1 MRISA
6 QYPDEVYFDQDEK
19 TVFLHLLWGGE
30 VKISAYFYSND
41 LLRILFLTGL
51 AVAGVSDWKYYRIPN
66 WVIVWEMALGC
77 ISLFFQAVRGKIG
90 IWNVQWLWFLVAVAA
105 CVFRAVLL
113 LIPGI
118 VLSHF
123 GLVGAGDMKLMAVFA
138 VWLGLE
144 KTGKV
149 FIAGLLLGAV
159 LSLLKMLQDGS
170 AWERFLYLSAYIR
183 QVFNDKKV
191 EKYYVLSRDGT
202 GCVIPLGACFCAGDI
217 LILVL

>member
-6 QYPDEVYFDQDEK
+6 QYPDEVYFDPDEK
-19 TVFLHLLWGGE
+19 QFFASFMGWGGE
-30 VKISAYFYSND
+30 DIGLFLFND

-77 ISLFFQAVRGKIG
+77 ISLFFQAGRGKIG

-123 GLVGAGDMKLMAVFA
+123 GLVGAGDMKLMAV
-138 VWLGLE
+138 LQSGLVL
-144 KTGKV
+144 KNGKGLYCRTSFRSGSV
-149 FIAGLLLGAV
+149 SFKNAAGWKCLGAF
-159 LSLLKMLQDGS
+159 SL
-170 AWERFLYLSAYIR
+170 FICLYQASV
-183 QVFNDKKV
+183 Q
-191 EKYYVLSRDGT
+191 
-202 GCVIPLGACFCAGDI
+202 
-217 LILVL
+217 

>member
-1 MRISA
+1 M
-6 QYPDEVYFDQDEK
+6 
-19 TVFLHLLWGGE
+19 
-30 VKISAYFYSND
+30 
-41 LLRILFLTGL
+41 
-51 AVAGVSDWKYYRIPN
+51 
-66 WVIVWEMALGC
+66 GC
-77 ISLFFQAVRGKIG
+77 ISLFFQAGRGKIG

-149 FIAGLLLGAV
+149 FIA
-159 LSLLKMLQDGS
+159 
-170 AWERFLYLSAYIR
+170 WERFLYLSAYIR

-202 GCVIPLGACFCAGDI
+202 GCVIPLGACFCAGAI

>member
-1 MRISA
+1 M
-6 QYPDEVYFDQDEK
+6 
-19 TVFLHLLWGGE
+19 GE
-30 VKISAYFYSND
+30 VKISVYFYSND

-77 ISLFFQAVRGKIG
+77 ISLFFQAGRGKIG
-90 IWNVQWLWFLVAVAA
+90 IWNVQWLWF
-105 CVFRAVLL
+105 LL

-202 GCVIPLGACFCAGDI
+202 GCVIPLGACFCAGAI

>member
-1 MRISA
+1 MGYRLGNGIGL
-6 QYPDEVYFDQDEK
+6 YFPVFSGCQRENRNLER
-19 TVFLHLLWGGE
+19 TVAMVSGG
-30 VKISAYFYSND
+30 S
-41 LLRILFLTGL
+41 G
-51 AVAGVSDWKYYRIPN
+51 
-66 WVIVWEMALGC
+66 
-77 ISLFFQAVRGKIG
+77 SL
-90 IWNVQWLWFLVAVAA
+90 
-105 CVFRAVLL
+105 C
-113 LIPGI
+113 IPGSFA
-118 VLSHF
+118 VDTVHRSF
-123 GLVGAGDMKLMAVFA
+123 TFWTVGAGDMKLMAVFA

-202 GCVIPLGACFCAGDI
+202 GCVIPLGACFCAGAI

>member
-51 AVAGVSDWKYYRIPN
+51 VVAGVSDWKYYRIPN

-77 ISLFFQAVRGKIG
+77 ISLFFQAGRGKIG

-123 GLVGAGDMKLMAVFA
+123 GLVGAGGMKLMAVFA
-138 VWLGLE
+138 VWLYCRTSFRSGSVSF
-144 KTGKV
+144 KNA
-149 FIAGLLLGAV
+149 AGWKCLGAF
-159 LSLLKMLQDGS
+159 SL
-170 AWERFLYLSAYIR
+170 FICLYQASV
-183 QVFNDKKV
+183 Q
-191 EKYYVLSRDGT
+191 
-202 GCVIPLGACFCAGDI
+202 
-217 LILVL
+217 

>member
-1 MRISA
+1 M
-6 QYPDEVYFDQDEK
+6 
-19 TVFLHLLWGGE
+19 
-30 VKISAYFYSND
+30 
-41 LLRILFLTGL
+41 
-51 AVAGVSDWKYYRIPN
+51 
-66 WVIVWEMALGC
+66 
-77 ISLFFQAVRGKIG
+77 
-90 IWNVQWLWFLVAVAA
+90 
-105 CVFRAVLL
+105 
-113 LIPGI
+113 IPGI

-202 GCVIPLGACFCAGDI
+202 GCVIPLGACFCAGAI

>member
-51 AVAGVSDWKYYRIPN
+51 A
-66 WVIVWEMALGC
+66 LGC
-77 ISLFFQAVRGKIG
+77 ISLFFQAGRGKIG

-159 LSLLKMLQDGS
+159 LSLLKVPGS
-170 AWERFLYLSAYIR
+170 VFFIYLPISGKCSMI
-183 QVFNDKKV
+183 KKLKSIMFYPGMEPDV
-191 EKYYVLSRDGT
+191 
-202 GCVIPLGACFCAGDI
+202 
-217 LILVL
+217 

>member
-77 ISLFFQAVRGKIG
+77 ISLFFQAGRGEIG

-138 VWLGLE
+138 V
-144 KTGKV
+144 
-149 FIAGLLLGAV
+149 
-159 LSLLKMLQDGS
+159 
-170 AWERFLYLSAYIR
+170 
-183 QVFNDKKV
+183 
-191 EKYYVLSRDGT
+191 
-202 GCVIPLGACFCAGDI
+202 
-217 LILVL
+217 

>member
-1 MRISA
+1 MKERC
-6 QYPDEVYFDQDEK
+6 P
-19 TVFLHLLWGGE
+19 
-30 VKISAYFYSND
+30 
-41 LLRILFLTGL
+41 
-51 AVAGVSDWKYYRIPN
+51 VSTAK
-66 WVIVWEMALGC
+66 L
-77 ISLFFQAVRGKIG
+77 
-90 IWNVQWLWFLVAVAA
+90 
-105 CVFRAVLL
+105 
-113 LIPGI
+113 PGI
-118 VLSHF
+118 HRLPLPPETIATVRSRFRFSLCQP
-123 GLVGAGDMKLMAVFA
+123 
-138 VWLGLE
+138 E

-202 GCVIPLGACFCAGDI
+202 GCVIPLGACFCAGAI

>member
-1 MRISA
+1 MC
-6 QYPDEVYFDQDEK
+6 
-19 TVFLHLLWGGE
+19 GE
-30 VKISAYFYSND
+30 VKISVYFYSND

-51 AVAGVSDWKYYRIPN
+51 AVAAVSDWKYYRIPN
-66 WVIVWEMALGC
+66 WVIVWEMILGG
-77 ISLFFQAVRGKIG
+77 ISLFFQAGRGELG
-90 IWNVQWLWFLVAVAA
+90 IWNVQWMWLLMAVAY

-138 VWLGLE
+138 VWFGLE
-144 KTGKV
+144 KTGKIL
-149 FIAGLLLGAV
+149 IAGLFLGAV
-159 LSLLKMLQDGS
+159 LSLLKMLKGGS

-183 QVFNDKKV
+183 QVLNHKKV

-202 GCVIPLGACFCAGDI
+202 GCVIPHFHDC
-217 LILVL
+217 

>member
-1 MRISA
+1 MGYRLGNGIGL
-6 QYPDEVYFDQDEK
+6 YFPVFSGWQRENRNLER
-19 TVFLHLLWGGE
+19 TVAMVSGG
-30 VKISAYFYSND
+30 S
-41 LLRILFLTGL
+41 G
-51 AVAGVSDWKYYRIPN
+51 
-66 WVIVWEMALGC
+66 
-77 ISLFFQAVRGKIG
+77 SL
-90 IWNVQWLWFLVAVAA
+90 
-105 CVFRAVLL
+105 C
-113 LIPGI
+113 IPGI

-202 GCVIPLGACFCAGDI
+202 GCVIPLGACFCAGAI

>member
-149 FIAGLLLGAV
+149 FIAAFLKETEP
-159 LSLLKMLQDGS
+159 LLKEVLQ
-170 AWERFLYLSAYIR
+170 
-183 QVFNDKKV
+183 
-191 EKYYVLSRDGT
+191 
-202 GCVIPLGACFCAGDI
+202 
-217 LILVL
+217 